1 MYEES
6 MIERETIKNL
16 SSSRMEFGKNDRFVL
31 EIKSEERILERLDGL
46 VYRSCVGSM
55 NGERGKISRQRES
68 NAKFR
73 PIEAESNNGRD
84 PLAEGI
90 GGDTHVTGVSRGWN
104 FRKKIDRDSKR
115 QFAKIWLIKFPVSP
129 ISMKTDFD

>member
-84 PLAEGI
+84 PLAEGSGAI
-90 GGDTHVTGVSRGWN
+90 RTSPVYHAVEIFERRSTATRSGSL
-104 FRKKIDRDSKR
+104 RK
-115 QFAKIWLIKFPVSP
+115 FG
-129 ISMKTDFD
+129 

>member
-1 MYEES
+1 MEKR
-6 MIERETIKNL
+6 ERNKKDVRRINDRERNDQKSLLLPCGI
-16 SSSRMEFGKNDRFVL
+16 RKNDRFVL

-90 GGDTHVTGVSRGWN
+90 GGDTHVTGVSRG
-104 FRKKIDRDSKR
+104 
-115 QFAKIWLIKFPVSP
+115 
-129 ISMKTDFD
+129 